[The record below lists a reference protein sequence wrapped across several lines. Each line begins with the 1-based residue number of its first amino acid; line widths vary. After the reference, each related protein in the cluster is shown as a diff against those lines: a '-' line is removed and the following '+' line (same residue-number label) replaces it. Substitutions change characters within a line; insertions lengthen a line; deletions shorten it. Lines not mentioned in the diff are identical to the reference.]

1 MKTPD
6 KSREI
11 DRAAEACL
19 LALSGDAAGTFIRNG
34 FLRHSKTHPY
44 MQELFNLYVDRK
56 IYGPNSAS
64 FEAFYRAFDAWVA
77 AEIERHALD
86 AAGVSV

>member
-11 DRAAEACL
+11 DRAADACL
-19 LALSGDAAGTFIRNG
+19 LALSGDAAGTFIRSG
-34 FLRHSKTHPY
+34 FLQHSKTHPY

-56 IYGPNSAS
+56 IYGLNSAS
-64 FEAFYRAFDAWVA
+64 FEAFYIAFDAWA
-77 AEIERHALD
+77 TAEIERHALD
-86 AAGVSV
+86 AAGVKA